1 MCGILGYFRKIA
13 DTDHQLGATILS
25 MLEALGRRGPD
36 SAGVAL
42 VGPAHQTGYIVRVQ
56 AGDEMEMSKLAI
68 EANREAIHNFA
79 RTLNDAYDLSSSGV
93 YVRFV
98 LAGEVDLSALT
109 FALESLGDG
118 IEVLSIGHAM
128 ELSKEVGTPH
138 LLEGKHHISAFAGS
152 HGIGHT
158 RLCTESIVDLSHSQ
172 PFWGRGAADVAIVHN
187 GHITNYHQLRRKYE
201 QRGVRFVTEN
211 DSEVLAVYLAEA
223 LNRGA
228 TLRQGLDGVLRDMD
242 GAFSCLAV
250 TATEMGFVKDP
261 YAFKPLVVAETDD
274 FVAVAT
280 EEIAIRSAIQGD
292 YKVSE
297 AQVEE
302 VRVWSR

>member
-1 MCGILGYFRKIA
+1 MCGILGYFRKDAGA
-13 DTDHQLGATILS
+13 DSQVGATMLS
-25 MLEALGRRGPD
+25 MLQALGRRGPD

-42 VGPAHQTGYIVRVQ
+42 VGPGHRAGYIVRVQ
-56 AGDEMEMSKLAI
+56 AGDELEMSAQAI
-68 EANREAIHNFA
+68 EANREAILGFA
-79 RTLNDAYDLSSSGV
+79 AALDGSSDLSSSGV

-98 LAGEVDLSALT
+98 LAGDVDLPALT
-109 FALESLGDG
+109 QAIEGIGEG

-138 LLEGKHHISAFAGS
+138 QLEGKHHISAFAGT

-201 QRGVRFVTEN
+201 QRGVRFMTEN
-211 DSEVLAVYLAEA
+211 DSEVLAVYLAES
-223 LNRGA
+223 LNRGE

-242 GAFSCLAV
+242 GAFCCLAV

-261 YAFKPLVVAETDD
+261 YAFKPLVVAETDH

-280 EEIAIRSAIQGD
+280 EEIAIRSALPGD

-297 AQVEE
+297 AQVQE